1 MRDVIKK
8 IFGGVDTEFVEFCS
22 SFWPNRRQLVEF
34 GNCLG
39 HRFIIYFVK
48 FFKTVRTC
56 LCYDLSM
63 KVMGKKIKKK
73 HNQKAVLGVAA
84 LALLLSG
91 IIPYLSVLFR

>member
-1 MRDVIKK
+1 
-8 IFGGVDTEFVEFCS
+8 
-22 SFWPNRRQLVEF
+22 
-34 GNCLG
+34 
-39 HRFIIYFVK
+39 
-48 FFKTVRTC
+48 
-56 LCYDLSM
+56 M